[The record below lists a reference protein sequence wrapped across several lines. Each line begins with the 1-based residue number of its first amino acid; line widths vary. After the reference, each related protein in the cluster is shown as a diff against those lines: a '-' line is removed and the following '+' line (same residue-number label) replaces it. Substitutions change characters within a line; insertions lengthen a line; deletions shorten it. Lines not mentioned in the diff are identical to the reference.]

1 MMISDADFDE
11 LFPGLGNAHH
21 NETGSMEQGGI
32 YLGKSAPRATLNPLQ
47 TATTL
52 AMMSPI
58 GASLAMM
65 AALAGSPGR
74 WHAADRTAT

>member
-11 LFPGLGNAHH
+11 LFPGLVDAGQDDAASL
-21 NETGSMEQGGI
+21 ERGGR
-32 YLGKSAPRATLNPLQ
+32 YQESAPTATLGPLQ
-47 TATTL
+47 TAATL

-65 AALAGSPGR
+65 AALAAAPRG
-74 WHAADRTAT
+74 WHAANRAGI